1 MLELL
6 LAIQLSTAPVTV
18 APQAIEQPKTEPKK
32 GIVTTFGPKPKPGS
46 IGF

>member
-6 LAIQLSTAPVTV
+6 LAFQLSTAPVTV
-18 APQAIEQPKTEPKK
+18 EPQAIEKTKAVTKK
-32 GIVTTFGPKPKPGS
+32 DVVTTFGPKPKPGG